1 MNVARTI
8 LTLMLCAVCVASG
21 HQTRRV
27 VHVGGDVPKPGP
39 VNFEDEGMTIDSA
52 MAGVGMDIKPFYAK
66 ENGDN
71 NGLRCPIKVVV
82 YSKGEKTVYDPSV
95 DSAAM
100 QELPLEL
107 NDTIEVTD
115 IRQHP
120 KKIKAREL
128 RIEKMLEL
136 GTTEIVDE
144 LLSLAELRYEYDEW
158 RGQADATAD
167 GHLKKEAS
175 RLVEQGKG
183 QRVIGI
189 IDLQLGSLELDGLRP
204 AHPKMKKIISLRQ
217 IYSDL
222 APK

>member
-1 MNVARTI
+1 VKLARTI
-8 LTLMLCAVCVASG
+8 LTLTLCAVCVASG
-21 HQTRRV
+21 HQTVRV

-66 ENGDN
+66 ENGGND
-71 NGLRCPIKVVV
+71 GLRCPIKVMV
-82 YSKGEKTVYDPSV
+82 YRKGEKTVYDPSV
-95 DSAAM
+95 DSAVM

-136 GTTEIVDE
+136 GSTDIVDE
-144 LLSLAELRYEYDEW
+144 LLSLADLRYEYDEW
-158 RGQADATAD
+158 RGHADATSD

-189 IDLQLGSLELDGLRP
+189 IDLQLGALELDGLRP
-204 AHPKMKKIISLRQ
+204 AHPRMKKIISLRQ

-222 APK
+222 VPK